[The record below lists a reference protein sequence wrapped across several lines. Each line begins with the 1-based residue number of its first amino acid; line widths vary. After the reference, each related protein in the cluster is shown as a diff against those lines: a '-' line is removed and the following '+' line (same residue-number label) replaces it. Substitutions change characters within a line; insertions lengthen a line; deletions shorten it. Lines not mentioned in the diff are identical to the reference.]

1 MCILQFHNARDCQQ
15 AYNECL
21 QGKEIGGQLLHA
33 EFNGD
38 RRSSSSENL
47 YTSQQYGGNSR
58 DFRRPYA
65 ENDYGRQTLDD
76 NNGSEGDGPSNTS
89 CTLTVSNLPYS
100 ASERDIVREFPEALR
115 VALSL
120 DEQGRSRGVAH
131 VTFSNSDQC
140 SAALTSCG
148 NKMMGGRPMR
158 GRIQRDQEHSQQA
171 GYNNQRPYHR
181 DQRDYGQRGQR
192 DYNQRNFNNRDHS
205 NQRENGNQRDNSQ
218 REYNQR
224 DYSGQ
229 RDYAN
234 RQGRQFD
241 YNSGRG
247 ERDVNRFQSGSANR
261 GGSRDF
267 GRNDRFDWSDQRRDR
282 SPARVNNSAA
292 KSPQPGVAPEPK
304 NKRLTNGKTTPLKPG
319 SKRPVPVGSDDS
331 GSDIETGHVTDLK
344 MSHKKLKLGDT
355 KLEPEK
361 HEIESEEDEDDEV
374 EDDDED
380 DDDEDDDDEDD
391 EDDTG
396 DDDDEEDEDDDESEE
411 GKTPKNLQ
419 AGFSPGPKVMVL
431 GFQGNPGHLRKEF
444 PTCIDV
450 QYDKNKKKAIL
461 KFPSLEVRQAA
472 VSEPKFINGRKL
484 KLSLLGGPEL
494 KTAMILGVSTDVKES
509 EIKGLFDGVVSVTRD
524 STSSGN
530 HQQPSIT
537 VEFKTATD
545 CEKAISSNAT
555 LNGKRITIFLKGI
568 FVDEVSGKKPE
579 TIAGLKQDEPPAK
592 RAKAAAVVP
601 GSGKLKVEVL
611 GEVPKVEEISSVEDD
626 DEEEDDDEDESEESD
641 DSDDDDTDDMSASQT
656 YQSNQGTSL
665 AVYNLPCSASETE
678 VQSVFPSAKSVNI
691 VRSHSVPPQS
701 KGMCI
706 LQFHN
711 ARDCQQ
717 AYNECL
723 QGKEIGGQLLHA
735 EFNGDRRS
743 SSSEN
748 LYTSQQYGGNSRDFR
763 RPYAENDYGRQTLDD
778 NNGSEGDGPSNTSC
792 TLTVSN
798 LPYSASERDIVREF
812 PEALRVALSL
822 DEQGR
827 SRGVA
832 HVTFSNSDQCSAAL
846 TSCGNKM
853 MGGRPMRGR
862 IQRDQEHSQQAGYNN
877 QRPYHRDQR
886 DYGQRGQRDYNQR
899 NFNNRDHSNQRENG
913 NQRDNSQREYNQR
926 DYSGQRDYANRQGR
940 QFDYNSGRG
949 ERDVNRFQSG
959 SANRGGSR
967 DFGRNDRFDWSD
979 QRRDRSPARGEPV
992 RGYGSSKGPR
1002 ITSAVIHRPGNASPS
1017 ESSSSDED

>member
-1 MCILQFHNARDCQQ
+1 M
-15 AYNECL
+15 
-21 QGKEIGGQLLHA
+21 
-33 EFNGD
+33 
-38 RRSSSSENL
+38 
-47 YTSQQYGGNSR
+47 
-58 DFRRPYA
+58 
-65 ENDYGRQTLDD
+65 
-76 NNGSEGDGPSNTS
+76 
-89 CTLTVSNLPYS
+89 
-100 ASERDIVREFPEALR
+100 
-115 VALSL
+115 
-120 DEQGRSRGVAH
+120 GRS
-131 VTFSNSDQC
+131 
-140 SAALTSCG
+140 
-148 NKMMGGRPMR
+148 K
-158 GRIQRDQEHSQQA
+158 
-171 GYNNQRPYHR
+171 
-181 DQRDYGQRGQR
+181 
-192 DYNQRNFNNRDHS
+192 
-205 NQRENGNQRDNSQ
+205 
-218 REYNQR
+218 
-224 DYSGQ
+224 
-229 RDYAN
+229 
-234 RQGRQFD
+234 
-241 YNSGRG
+241 
-247 ERDVNRFQSGSANR
+247 QSL
-261 GGSRDF
+261 
-267 GRNDRFDWSDQRRDR
+267 
-282 SPARVNNSAA
+282 NNSAA

-419 AGFSPGPKVMVL
+419 AGKVFNAVGLKNTNKPESQSKGDKMCVANMPSSSPNKVVAESKTRVDAHNNSMAGSVLIMNGPDDLDSLKEFISKISPVTNIQRVEPAPILVTVANLNSVKNRIKSGKVILQGKQLEVILMDRPETAKESMEKKKSACLFVGGIPKSTTVEQLVSNLPNDCKPVSVKLLDRNPNINNAIVSFSSPDVAEKAFQVLSSLTLEGHTLRVSFTTDQQTRFSPGPKVMVL

>member
-1 MCILQFHNARDCQQ
+1 M
-15 AYNECL
+15 
-21 QGKEIGGQLLHA
+21 
-33 EFNGD
+33 
-38 RRSSSSENL
+38 
-47 YTSQQYGGNSR
+47 
-58 DFRRPYA
+58 
-65 ENDYGRQTLDD
+65 
-76 NNGSEGDGPSNTS
+76 
-89 CTLTVSNLPYS
+89 
-100 ASERDIVREFPEALR
+100 
-115 VALSL
+115 
-120 DEQGRSRGVAH
+120 GRS
-131 VTFSNSDQC
+131 
-140 SAALTSCG
+140 
-148 NKMMGGRPMR
+148 K
-158 GRIQRDQEHSQQA
+158 
-171 GYNNQRPYHR
+171 
-181 DQRDYGQRGQR
+181 
-192 DYNQRNFNNRDHS
+192 
-205 NQRENGNQRDNSQ
+205 
-218 REYNQR
+218 
-224 DYSGQ
+224 
-229 RDYAN
+229 
-234 RQGRQFD
+234 
-241 YNSGRG
+241 
-247 ERDVNRFQSGSANR
+247 QSL
-261 GGSRDF
+261 
-267 GRNDRFDWSDQRRDR
+267 
-282 SPARVNNSAA
+282 NNSAA
-292 KSPQPGVAPEPK
+292 KSPQPGVTPEPK

-641 DSDDDDTDDMSASQT
+641 DSDDDDVSESDSEEENEEEDDVDEEGSEDVPMASPK
-656 YQSNQGTSL
+656 
-665 AVYNLPCSASETE
+665 A
-678 VQSVFPSAKSVNI
+678 
-691 VRSHSVPPQS
+691 RQS
-701 KGMCI
+701 KQ
-706 LQFHN
+706 LHN
-711 ARDCQQ
+711 T
-717 AYNECL
+717 
-723 QGKEIGGQLLHA
+723 QGKKPFE
-735 EFNGDRRS
+735 
-743 SSSEN
+743 EN
-748 LYTSQQYGGNSRDFR
+748 QKMNN
-763 RPYAENDYGRQTLDD
+763 RP
-778 NNGSEGDGPSNTSC
+778 
-792 TLTVSN
+792 
-798 LPYSASERDIVREF
+798 
-812 PEALRVALSL
+812 
-822 DEQGR
+822 
-827 SRGVA
+827 
-832 HVTFSNSDQCSAAL
+832 
-846 TSCGNKM
+846 
-853 MGGRPMRGR
+853 GGRG
-862 IQRDQEHSQQAGYNN
+862 NF
-877 QRPYHRDQR
+877 
-886 DYGQRGQRDYNQR
+886 RGQQKFGGD
-899 NFNNRDHSNQRENG
+899 FKH
-913 NQRDNSQREYNQR
+913 NSQRGHG
-926 DYSGQRDYANRQGR
+926 GQPFR
-940 QFDYNSGRG
+940 GRG
-949 ERDVNRFQSG
+949 GQSPRG
-959 SANRGGSR
+959 RGGQSFRGRGGNRGGWFKRGDHNKSR
-967 DFGRNDRFDWSD
+967 
-979 QRRDRSPARGEPV
+979 
-992 RGYGSSKGPR
+992 
-1002 ITSAVIHRPGNASPS
+1002 
-1017 ESSSSDED
+1017 